1 MPKIPFNKAATSISE
16 QIEKLENRGLNIP
29 DKVRAEHYL
38 RFISYYRL
46 IGYGLP
52 LEQYDSDGRR
62 LDRYKTEASFDQLL
76 GLYIFDRHLRL
87 LVMDA
92 IERIEVAVRTVTVYE
107 MATKYGSHW
116 YQDAALFKDNFNH
129 SLFISEVKRATK
141 HTAEMGSDR
150 EAQRE
155 RFIQHYYDTYHTP
168 DLPASWMIAEV
179 LSLGVWSKVYE
190 GLKHSRDRK
199 DISKQ
204 FDLGP
209 NTMQSWLH
217 TLTYMRNLCAHH
229 SRLYSRKLI
238 ISPKYDKGM
247 PVINRQT
254 FAAHAAVMHWFLE
267 KIAPGSRWIERLR
280 ELIISSDIESARL
293 GFDDGWVSH
302 AFWGITIEDEI
313 DD

>member
-1 MPKIPFNKAATSISE
+1 MPKIPFHKSATTISE

-29 DKVRAEHYL
+29 DKARAEHYL

-52 LEQYDSDGRR
+52 LEQYGPNGQR
-62 LDRYKTEASFDQLL
+62 LDRYKPDASFDQLL

-92 IERIEVAVRTVTVYE
+92 IERIEVAVRTVIVYE
-107 MATKYGSHW
+107 MANKYGSHW
-116 YQDAALFKDNFNH
+116 HQDAALFKDDFNH
-129 SLFISEVKRATK
+129 AQFLSEVKRATK

-179 LSLGVWSKVYE
+179 LSLGVWSRVYE
-190 GLKHSRDRK
+190 GLKVSLDRK
-199 DISKQ
+199 AISKQ

-229 SRLYSRKLI
+229 SRLYSRRLTL
-238 ISPKYDKGM
+238 SPKKDKGM
-247 PVINRQT
+247 PVENRQT

-267 KIAPGSRWIERLR
+267 KTAPGSKWIERLNA
-280 ELIISSDIESARL
+280 LMISSNIEPNRL
-293 GFDDGWVSH
+293 GFDDDWISDD
-302 AFWGITIEDEI
+302 FWDSETEEDSNV
-313 DD
+313 

>member
-16 QIEKLENRGLNIP
+16 QIEKLEKRGMSIP
-29 DKVRAEHYL
+29 DKGRAEHYL

-52 LEQYDSDGRR
+52 LEQYDSNGHR
-62 LDRYKTEASFDQLL
+62 LDQYKPETSFEQLL
-76 GLYIFDRHLRL
+76 NLYIFDRHLRL

-92 IERIEVAVRTVTVYE
+92 IERIEVAVRTVIIYE
-107 MATKYGSHW
+107 MAKKYGSHW
-116 YQDAALFKDNFNH
+116 YQVNSLFKSTFDH
-129 SLFISEVKRATK
+129 RQLISEVKRATK
-141 HTAEMGSDR
+141 HTATTGTDR

-199 DISKQ
+199 NISKQ
-204 FDLGP
+204 FDLAP

-238 ISPKYDKGM
+238 ISPRCDKGM
-247 PVINRQT
+247 PMINRQT

-267 KIAPGSRWIERLR
+267 KIAPGSKWIERLK
-280 ELIISSDIESARL
+280 ELMVGTNIERNRL
-293 GFDDGWVSH
+293 GFDDDWVSDV
-302 AFWGITIEDEI
+302 FWGMQ
-313 DD
+313 